1 MVGTQLAGCP
11 PSVKVCEHLQ
21 SIYSRSPAEKGS
33 AFCFASPLAARSP
46 PQCPP
51 SGSLLL
57 SLPSTRPPFLLK
69 PLETLETDGSFELY
83 S

>member
-1 MVGTQLAGCP
+1 MVDTQPAGHP
-11 PSVKVCEHLQ
+11 PSVKVCEHLP

-33 AFCFASPLAARSP
+33 AFSFAGPLAAHTHLL
-46 PQCPP
+46 PP

-57 SLPSTRPPFLLK
+57 SLPSACPPFLLK